1 MLLTYFGHGMT
12 FKKDSPILTK
22 TPIPKPTSAGKKK
35 LMVPILLLLLIII
48 GYFVWS
54 QFLSSPTPTV
64 KDAPSETVTIADDKP
79 VTIPAKEGN
88 STDSN
93 AKPNAP
99 LTATTDDRIPD
110 AKAILNAPLPET
122 NSLAKE
128 EVDRLNDEN
137 QRMVEQ
143 EKRAIEQN
151 AMIKEVTDLKAEQ
164 IDLLEQQIAQLE
176 ANQKSGT
183 K

>member
-1 MLLTYFGHGMT
+1 M
-12 FKKDSPILTK
+12 
-22 TPIPKPTSAGKKK
+22 
-35 LMVPILLLLLIII
+35 
-48 GYFVWS
+48 WS

-64 KDAPSETVTIADDKP
+64 KDAPSETVTIADNKP

-88 STDSN
+88 STD
-93 AKPNAP
+93 KPNAP

-122 NSLAKE
+122 NSLAKV

-176 ANQKSGT
+176 ANQKTGT